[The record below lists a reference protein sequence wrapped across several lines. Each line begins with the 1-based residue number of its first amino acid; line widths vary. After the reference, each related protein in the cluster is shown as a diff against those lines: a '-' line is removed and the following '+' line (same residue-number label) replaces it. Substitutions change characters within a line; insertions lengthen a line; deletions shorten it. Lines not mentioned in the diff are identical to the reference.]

1 METVLTSF
9 KNFRAGVHE
18 LKDCFG
24 SDLHNVEID
33 TPCIVESF
41 DLINAI
47 DKFKKNEIT
56 KEVLLSWVNILW
68 FTDLYE
74 YCEDNEESISS
85 VMSLLETLDE
95 DGVVFSENQYNDM
108 IEALKRNTQYVL

>member
-1 METVLTSF
+1 
-9 KNFRAGVHE
+9 
-18 LKDCFG
+18 
-24 SDLHNVEID
+24 VEID

-74 YCEDNEESISS
+74 YCEDDEESISS
-85 VMSLLETLDE
+85 VMSLMGICVKTVLHSTRGIECSTTVLGGISMLRMMRLVIAME
-95 DGVVFSENQYNDM
+95 KLHMVFTSWSP
-108 IEALKRNTQYVL
+108 IHRRIRIT